1 MKETWGLGA
10 SVLSV
15 MQDARI
21 QEALF
26 LFYKGQEYS
35 NTYPQ
40 RDFDVFGK
48 RQSEIQSKGEKWFY
62 GSHIK

>member
-1 MKETWGLGA
+1 MKETWGSGA

-26 LFYKGQEYS
+26 LFCKEQEYS

-40 RDFDVFGK
+40 RDYNDFGK
-48 RQSEIQSKGEKWFY
+48 RQIEIQSKGEK
-62 GSHIK
+62 

>member
-10 SVLSV
+10 SVLSAI
-15 MQDARI
+15 QDAKI

-26 LFYKGQEYS
+26 LFCKEQEYS

-40 RDFDVFGK
+40 RDYKVFGK
-48 RQSEIQSKGEKWFY
+48 RQSEIQSKGEK
-62 GSHIK
+62 